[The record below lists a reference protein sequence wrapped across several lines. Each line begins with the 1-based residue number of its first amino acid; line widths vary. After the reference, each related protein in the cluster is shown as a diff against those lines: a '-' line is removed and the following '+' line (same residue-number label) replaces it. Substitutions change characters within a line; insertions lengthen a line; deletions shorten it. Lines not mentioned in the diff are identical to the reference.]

1 MPAPAIPAAIAGL
14 LRILAFGGKQVAKNV
29 PRGGPVGST
38 STMPRG
44 PRLLEGGMRTVGEGT
59 TGTGPAYQ
67 PATVR
72 TNAPPPRVG
81 RQVAPSPFRVAPVD
95 APQVEF
101 QEPVVAPGI
110 ALGNDRLPPITK
122 TVNVEPVPYPDSV
135 PLVSPEAAPAQPA
148 APARVI
154 VPQTRDE
161 QLEAYEN
168 FGKNIPGTIDIG
180 AQSFKIAG
188 PNDIG
193 QKATVPIPGTGAG
206 QMRPAAAGAN
216 LAAPGS
222 ANIASEVT
230 RRLGLTPNDGAS
242 GGPVPKAL
250 MSVAAPAAAAPAAA
264 APAAAAS
271 AQDSGNFFS
280 NLFKG
285 GILDSES
292 PLTRN
297 QRVMLGVAALKDA
310 GNALEGKATNFFGE
324 TQKSITEAS
333 QPDYGTPSNQRLAIQ
348 QYTEAMNRALIQT
361 AGSPAQKRALAEAGA
376 YVQFIPPEARRQ
388 IDANYGTLLGGERQ
402 PAQAAPSE
410 QEQTEAKDFEFD
422 LANPGVAEDV
432 ILGLGEGQFA
442 IPEDLSKAL
451 KVVGGTV
458 AERGSDAYADFA
470 GNAQKMQAKIE
481 TQKATMVRAFGK
493 AASQLPKLVAAYKTT
508 EDKDFNTGIAAQF
521 LRNFKWSPSGD
532 LAAQVETIKAVI
544 GLSEL
549 EALKASGTSL
559 GQVAIFELQQLQR
572 SLGNL
577 ETTQTKEGFQREMRN
592 VIRHYVNAMDKYMT
606 GEPDETAAQKRQRE
620 YLIGGRKAP
629 DELKEA
635 RRIMGGLAP
644 SDQDSG
650 TGDDKITHVYK
661 DGKLVPKSN

>member
-1 MPAPAIPAAIAGL
+1 
-14 LRILAFGGKQVAKNV
+14 
-29 PRGGPVGST
+29 
-38 STMPRG
+38 
-44 PRLLEGGMRTVGEGT
+44 
-59 TGTGPAYQ
+59 
-67 PATVR
+67 
-72 TNAPPPRVG
+72 
-81 RQVAPSPFRVAPVD
+81 
-95 APQVEF
+95 
-101 QEPVVAPGI
+101 
-110 ALGNDRLPPITK
+110 
-122 TVNVEPVPYPDSV
+122 
-135 PLVSPEAAPAQPA
+135 
-148 APARVI
+148 VI

-193 QKATVPIPGTGAG
+193 QKATVPIPGAGAG

-222 ANIASEVT
+222 ADIASEVT
-230 RRLGLTPNDGAS
+230 RRLRRAPNDGAS
-242 GGPVPKAL
+242 GGPVPEAL
-250 MSVAAPAAAAPAAA
+250 MREVAPAAA

-422 LANPGVAEDV
+422 ITNPGVAEDV

-442 IPEDLSKAL
+442 IPEDLSEAL
-451 KVVGGTV
+451 RVVGGTV

-470 GNAQKMQAKIE
+470 GNAQKMQEKIE
-481 TQKATMVRAFGK
+481 TQKATMGRAFEN
-493 AASQLPKLVAAYKTT
+493 AASQIPRLVAAYKTT
-508 EDKDFNTGIAAQF
+508 EDEDYNTGIAADLF
-521 LRNFKWSPSGD
+521 SGFKWTNAGELES
-532 LAAQVETIKAVI
+532 QIKTIRAVI

-572 SLGNL
+572 SLGDL
-577 ETTQTKEGFQREMRN
+577 TTSRTKEDFQREMRN
-592 VIRHYVNAMDKYMT
+592 VIRHYVNAMDKYVT
-606 GEPDETAAQKRQRE
+606 GEADETAAAKRQRE
-620 YLIGGRKAP
+620 YLIGGKKVP

>member
-1 MPAPAIPAAIAGL
+1 MPVPAAIFPAVAGL
-14 LRILAFGGKQVAKNV
+14 LRILASGGKQVVKTV
-29 PRGGPVGST
+29 PRGGRVGPT
-38 STMPRG
+38 STMPRD
-44 PRLLEGGMRTVGEGT
+44 PRLLGGGTRTVGKGT
-59 TGTGPAYQ
+59 TGTNTAYS
-67 PATVR
+67 PVTVR
-72 TNAPPPRVG
+72 TNAPPPGVG
-81 RQVAPSPFRVAPVD
+81 RQVVPSPFRVAPLGGPEVTFED
-95 APQVEF
+95 QPA
-101 QEPVVAPGI
+101 EPAVAP
-110 ALGNDRLPPITK
+110 GNDRLPPITK
-122 TVNVEPVPYPDSV
+122 TENVKSVPYPDSV
-135 PLVSPEAAPAQPA
+135 PLVTPEALPAQPA

-188 PNDIG
+188 PSDIG
-193 QKATVPIPGTGAG
+193 QKATVPIPGAGAG

-222 ANIASEVT
+222 QAIADEVA
-230 RRLGLTPNDGAS
+230 RRLRRAPNNGTS
-242 GGPVPKAL
+242 EGPVTAAL
-250 MSVAAPAAAAPAAA
+250 MSGAASAAAAPA
-264 APAAAAS
+264 
-271 AQDSGNFFS
+271 QDDGGFFS
-280 NLFKG
+280 NLLKG
-285 GILDSES
+285 SIFDSES

-297 QRVMLGVAALKDA
+297 QRAMLGIAALKDA

-422 LANPGVAEDV
+422 LTNPGVAEDV

-481 TQKATMVRAFGK
+481 TQKATMVRAFEK
-493 AASQLPKLVAAYKTT
+493 AASQLPRLVAAYKTT

-572 SLGNL
+572 SLGYL
-577 ETTQTKEGFQREMRN
+577 ENTQTKEGFQREMRN

-606 GEPDETAAQKRQRE
+606 GEADETAAQKRQRE

-661 DGKLVPKSN
+661 DGKLVPKSE

>member
-1 MPAPAIPAAIAGL
+1 MPAPVIPAAIAGI
-14 LRILAFGGKQVAKNV
+14 LRILALGGKQVAKNV
-29 PRGGPVGST
+29 PRGGRVGQT
-38 STMPRG
+38 STMPRD
-44 PRLLEGGMRTVGEGT
+44 PRLLGGGMRTVGEGT

-72 TNAPPPRVG
+72 TNAPPPGVG
-81 RQVAPSPFRVAPVD
+81 RQVAPSPFRVGMLGGPEVAFEDQP
-95 APQVEF
+95 A
-101 QEPVVAPGI
+101 EPAVAP
-110 ALGNDRLPPITK
+110 GNDRLPPITK
-122 TVNVEPVPYPDSV
+122 TKNVEPVPYPDSV

-188 PNDIG
+188 PSDIG
-193 QKATVPIPGTGAG
+193 QRATVPIPGAGAE
-206 QMRPAAAGAN
+206 QMRPAAAGAQ

-222 ANIASEVT
+222 AGIASEVT

-250 MSVAAPAAAAPAAA
+250 MSVAAPAAAAPA
-264 APAAAAS
+264 
-271 AQDSGNFFS
+271 QDGDSFFS

-292 PLTRN
+292 PLSRQ

-422 LANPGVAEDV
+422 ITNPGVAEDV

-451 KVVGGTV
+451 RVVGGTV

-470 GNAQKMQAKIE
+470 GNAQKMQQKIE

-508 EDKDFNTGIAAQF
+508 EDKDFNTGITAQV

>member
-1 MPAPAIPAAIAGL
+1 MPAPVIPAAIAGI
-14 LRILAFGGKQVAKNV
+14 LRILALGGKQVAKNV
-29 PRGGPVGST
+29 PRGGRVGQT
-38 STMPRG
+38 STMPRD
-44 PRLLEGGMRTVGEGT
+44 PRLLAGGMRTVGEGT

-81 RQVAPSPFRVAPVD
+81 SPVAPSPFRVAPLGGPEVTFED
-95 APQVEF
+95 QPA
-101 QEPVVAPGI
+101 EPAVAP
-110 ALGNDRLPPITK
+110 GNDRLPPITK

-188 PNDIG
+188 PSDIG

-222 ANIASEVT
+222 AGIASEVA

-242 GGPVPKAL
+242 GGPVPEAL
-250 MSVAAPAAAAPAAA
+250 MRGVAPAAAAPA
-264 APAAAAS
+264 
-271 AQDSGNFFS
+271 QDGDGFFS

-285 GILDSES
+285 GIFDSES
-292 PLTRN
+292 PLSRQ

-310 GNALEGKATNFFGE
+310 GSALEGKATNFFGE

-348 QYTEAMNRALIQT
+348 QYTDAMNRALIQT

-422 LANPGVAEDV
+422 LKNPGVAEDV